1 MVDVEKKFA
10 ALKEAEAR
18 NWVEELKPAA
28 PRLKKIVKV
37 SSLPKSFVTKKRST
51 QHPLLVVK
59 YAYVLL
65 CP

>member
-28 PRLKKIVKV
+28 PRPKKIVKV
-37 SSLPKSFVTKKRST
+37 SRVSPNPSSQKKEAPST
-51 QHPLLVVK
+51 HF
-59 YAYVLL
+59 
-65 CP
+65 